1 MHAPSKFK
9 KAFMAQLLRS
19 LRAAGQASKSMGIR
33 ERRDAVR
40 LSSDVAMALAV
51 ASAARARAAPR
62 PAAWARALVARHAAE
77 RRNEALMRRIMGG
90 ASYEMAAAA
99 ARSRKGERSRR
110 IVRRSRR
117 VCSGAGRKRRSSL
130 TAGGCSAMAAARRM
144 VRARLQVL
152 RSLVPGGEGLLG
164 FSLLT
169 ETLDYVACG
178 AHAMPLQRI
187 RPSPAGLRSCSSLIY
202 LKAAATARLQLQT
215 CRTSGE
221 SVRGFNEKSFAVGL
235 MHAQKARTANEA
247 VWIGGLQSA
256 VSGSQLTIASC

>member
-9 KAFMAQLLRS
+9 KAFMAQLLLS

-40 LSSDVAMALAV
+40 LSSDVAMAM

-62 PAAWARALVARHAAE
+62 SAAWARALVARHAAE

-90 ASYEMAAAA
+90 AGYEMAAAA

-130 TAGGCSAMAAARRM
+130 TASGCSAMAAARRM

-152 RSLVPGGEGLLG
+152 RSLVPGGEGLRG

-169 ETLDYVACG
+169 ETLDYVVCLRTQVELMQCLCKG
-178 AHAMPLQRI
+178 S
-187 RPSPAGLRSCSSLIY
+187 RP
-202 LKAAATARLQLQT
+202 QL
-215 CRTSGE
+215 G
-221 SVRGFNEKSFAVGL
+221 
-235 MHAQKARTANEA
+235 
-247 VWIGGLQSA
+247 
-256 VSGSQLTIASC
+256 